1 MTRQQWER
9 YIKRLERC
17 PKDCDTC
24 ETKARCIEKFERRIS
39 SCKFK
44 DPIPDI
50 HAGQTP
56 DNPMVTGCAL
66 RVIKLTPLSM
76 HHVHGLP
83 VTGDG
88 SHRKWRV
95 K

>member
-1 MTRQQWER
+1 MTREQWES
-9 YIKRLERC
+9 YIKRLDNC
-17 PKDCDTC
+17 PNDCDTC
-24 ETKARCIEKFERRIS
+24 GIRESCVKTYEKHLNQ
-39 SCKFK
+39 CKFK
-44 DPIPDI
+44 DRRHEI
-50 HAGQTP
+50 HAGSTP
-56 DNPMVTGCAL
+56 DNPQVTGCAL

-83 VTGDG
+83 IIGDG